1 MENAT
6 TLVPDFLPQ
15 HLGIIMDGNGRWA
28 KKRGL
33 PRPAGH
39 KEGAANFKR
48 ITRYCSSIGIKYL
61 TVYAFSTENWS
72 RPAAEVSALMVLFRQ
87 YLEESLRDFLNDDI
101 KVRFIGDTSVFPTNL
116 QRLIAQ
122 TWEVSKNRTGMVLN
136 IAMNYGGRAEITHA
150 VRAVAHKIQ
159 QGELAPEQITEEMI
173 ADNLYTAGQ
182 PDPDLNIRPSG
193 ENRISNFLLWQS
205 AYTEYVVMDILWP
218 DFTPENLNWALA
230 EFARRN
236 RRFGGI

>member
-159 QGELAPEQITEEMI
+159 QGEIAPEQITEEMI

-182 PDPDLNIRPSG
+182 PDPDLIIRPSG

-218 DFTPENLNWALA
+218 DFTPENLNWSLA